1 MHVDTNFDELYH
13 RLVELIICQVGSTVD
28 YMLHNNNNT
37 HSSLSVL
44 IFLSGGSA
52 GVSVSGS

>member
-1 MHVDTNFDELYH
+1 MNIIKCFLKNNFNCDWIWEFMHVDANFDELYH

-37 HSSLSVL
+37 H
-44 IFLSGGSA
+44 
-52 GVSVSGS
+52 